1 MYDSSALGKM
11 WNVFKSARLCRKL
24 LYLLLSQDSPEIC
37 LCCSNFCLKMVSKY
51 FTPAHPFL
59 WMLKPIHTQVQHQCC
74 GLAVPLGC
82 RNRDNDR
89 GKAKIRGLA
98 AMTAPWPSACC
109 SQSFKNS
116 HVFASVVSLS
126 ADASCTL
133 LPSLICSLPVHA
145 GRFCIGIILGMEEST
160 GHCMHARKWS
170 F

>member
-11 WNVFKSARLCRKL
+11 WNVFKSARLHRKL

-74 GLAVPLGC
+74 GLAVPVGC
-82 RNRDNDR
+82 RNSDSDR

-98 AMTAPWPSACC
+98 AMTAPRPSACC
-109 SQSFKNS
+109 SQSFQIL
-116 HVFASVVSLS
+116 VF
-126 ADASCTL
+126 C
-133 LPSLICSLPVHA
+133 ICSISECRCL
-145 GRFCIGIILGMEEST
+145 
-160 GHCMHARKWS
+160 MHALAKPNLQLACSCW
-170 F
+170 